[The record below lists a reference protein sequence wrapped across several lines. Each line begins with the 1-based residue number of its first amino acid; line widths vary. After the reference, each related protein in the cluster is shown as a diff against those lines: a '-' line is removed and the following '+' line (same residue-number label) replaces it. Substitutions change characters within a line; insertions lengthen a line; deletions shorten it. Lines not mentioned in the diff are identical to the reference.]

1 MRILIDTNVLIDY
14 LTGRMPYFTLAD
26 NIIHLC
32 SDAKIKGFMAA
43 HSINDMYYILRKEYD
58 DTTRRE
64 MLRSLFDILEVSGLD
79 KNILLKALERNY
91 FKDFEDCIQDECAS
105 VCKVDFIVTRNVKD
119 FETSTVKAIS
129 PDEFMDEY
137 NKTLS

>member
-1 MRILIDTNVLIDY
+1 MYMSYTYHLQYHQNLY
-14 LTGRMPYFTLAD
+14 LLMMCF
-26 NIIHLC
+26 HC
-32 SDAKIKGFMAA
+32 
-43 HSINDMYYILRKEYD
+43 KEGY
-58 DTTRRE
+58 
-64 MLRSLFDILEVSGLD
+64 LD
-79 KNILLKALERNY
+79 KNILLKALERNN